1 MSEFERE
8 CEEYGCPP
16 VTTQWGNV
24 VDMLLAQSEPKNH
37 KKEKKIWENKWSQI
51 CIENGWDNPDKMSVA
66 LAPRVEKTKIYHEIG
81 FVGYLA
87 IIQVADIVIQ
97 IVKLNY

>member
-8 CEEYGCPP
+8 CEEYECPP
-16 VTTQWGNV
+16 ITTQWDNV

-51 CIENGWDNPDKMSVA
+51 CIEKGWGGACERERERKG
-66 LAPRVEKTKIYHEIG
+66 APLCVRVCVRASECVSEC
-81 FVGYLA
+81 VWE
-87 IIQVADIVIQ
+87 
-97 IVKLNY
+97 

>member
-8 CEEYGCPP
+8 CEEYECPP
-16 VTTQWGNV
+16 ITTQWDNV

-51 CIENGWDNPDKMSVA
+51 CIEKGWGGACEREREKGGPTVCA
-66 LAPRVEKTKIYHEIG
+66 RVCASERVCERMC
-81 FVGYLA
+81 VE
-87 IIQVADIVIQ
+87 
-97 IVKLNY
+97 

>member
-16 VTTQWGNV
+16 VTTQWGKV
-24 VDMLLAQSEPKNH
+24 VDMLLAQAKPKNH
-37 KKEKKIWENKWSQI
+37 KKEKRMCESKWSQI

-66 LAPRVEKTKIYHEIG
+66 LLCLIKITPTQRVASTYRNSLLPISCCRH
-81 FVGYLA
+81 
-87 IIQVADIVIQ
+87 Q
-97 IVKLNY
+97 

>member
-16 VTTQWGNV
+16 VTMQWGNV

-51 CIENGWDNPDKMSVA
+51 CIENGWDNPNKMSVA
-66 LAPRVEKTKIYHEIG
+66 LAPKIRAMEKKSSCKTMYNSINWLSKS
-81 FVGYLA
+81 
-87 IIQVADIVIQ
+87 
-97 IVKLNY
+97 

>member
-16 VTTQWGNV
+16 VTTQWDNV
-24 VDMLLAQSEPKNH
+24 VDVLLAQSEPKNH

-66 LAPRVEKTKIYHEIG
+66 LAPRVEKTKYTMK
-81 FVGYLA
+81 LA
-87 IIQVADIVIQ
+87 LLAVWPSS
-97 IVKLNY
+97 KLLTL